1 MSLLVSSA
9 FARDLLR
16 LLAGWLAGI
25 VFVQAMASAAGLAQG
40 PRHVHVRSEAAAPA
54 VFMHAADRVHDADHH
69 EHGGWA
75 RHVHH
80 SPTPDATL
88 GDDAQELGAA
98 AGLVLAA
105 MVALGPVQD
114 VLRMADANHVMR
126 PWRAWS
132 CMTHV
137 MPAPERPPRA

>member
-16 LLAGWLAGI
+16 LLAGWLACI
-25 VFVQAMASAAGLAQG
+25 VFVQAMASAVGLAQG

-54 VFMHAADRVHDADHH
+54 VFLHAAGHAHDADHH

-75 RHVHH
+75 RHVHL

-88 GDDAQELGAA
+88 GNDAQDLGAA

-105 MVALGPVQD
+105 MVALGPVQAD
-114 VLRMADANHVMR
+114 WRMAEACHVMR
-126 PWRAWS
+126 ALPAWS
-132 CMTHV
+132 CMSHV
-137 MPAPERPPRA
+137 VPLPERPPRA